1 MKKILVLS
9 DTHGYIDDRIEEYA
23 RNSDE
28 VWHAGDFG
36 SLKVL
41 KKLEKISFFR
51 GVYGNID
58 NHLIRRSLSEFI
70 IFQIY
75 KLKVLMIH
83 IAGNSKNLS
92 SKTSNLINSHR
103 PNIVVCGHS
112 HILKVEYLKSRNILY
127 LNPGAAGK
135 YGFHKIRTMINFEI
149 TKDND
154 VVENMNIIELGERSK
169 I

>member
-23 RNSDE
+23 KNSDE
-28 VWHAGDFG
+28 IWHAGDFG
-36 SLKVL
+36 SLEVL

-58 NHLIRRSLSEFI
+58 NHFLRRSLSEFE
-70 IFQIY
+70 IFEVE
-75 KLKVLMIH
+75 KLKVLLIH
-83 IAGNSKNLS
+83 IAGSSKNLS
-92 SKTSNLINSHR
+92 FKVKSLIKTHKPDVL
-103 PNIVVCGHS
+103 VCGHS
-112 HILKVEYLKSRNILY
+112 HILKVEYLKSKSILY

-135 YGFHKIRTMINFEI
+135 NGFHKIRTMIKFEI
-149 TKDND
+149 INKTI
-154 VVENMNIIELGERSK
+154 ENMNIIELGKRSK

>member
-23 RNSDE
+23 RNSDQI
-28 VWHAGDFG
+28 WHAGDFG
-36 SLKVL
+36 SLEVL

-58 NHLIRRSLSEFI
+58 NHILRRSLSEFEV
-70 IFQIY
+70 FEVE
-75 KLKVLMIH
+75 KLKVLLIH
-83 IAGNSKNLS
+83 IAGSSKNLS
-92 SKTSNLINSHR
+92 FKVKSLIKTHKPHIL
-103 PNIVVCGHS
+103 VCGHS
-112 HILKVEYLKSRNILY
+112 HILKVEYLKSNNILY

-135 YGFHKIRTMINFEI
+135 NGFHKIRTMIKFEI
-149 TKDND
+149 INK
-154 VVENMNIIELGERSK
+154 VIENMNIIELGKRSK

>member
-23 RNSDE
+23 KNSDE
-28 VWHAGDFG
+28 IWHAGDFG
-36 SLKVL
+36 SLEVL

-58 NHLIRRSLSEFI
+58 NHILRRSLSEFE
-70 IFQIY
+70 IFEVE
-75 KLKVLMIH
+75 KLKVLLIH
-83 IAGNSKNLS
+83 IAGSSKNLS
-92 SKTSNLINSHR
+92 FKVKSLIKTHKPHIL
-103 PNIVVCGHS
+103 VCGHS
-112 HILKVEYLKSRNILY
+112 HILKVEYLKSNNILY

-135 YGFHKIRTMINFEI
+135 NGFHKIRTMIKFEI
-149 TKDND
+149 INK
-154 VVENMNIIELGERSK
+154 VIENMNIIELGKRSK

>member
-9 DTHGYIDDRIEEYA
+9 DTHGYLDERIEEYA

-58 NHLIRRSLSEFI
+58 NHLIRRSLSEFE

-83 IAGNSKNLS
+83 IAGNSKKLS
-92 SKTSNLINSHR
+92 SKTSDLINSHR
-103 PNIVVCGHS
+103 PNILVCGHS
-112 HILKVEYLKSRNILY
+112 HFLKVEYLKSKNILY

>member
-9 DTHGYIDDRIEEYA
+9 DTHSYIDDRIEEHA
-23 RNSDE
+23 NNSDE

-36 SLKVL
+36 SLEVL
-41 KKLEKISFFR
+41 RKLEKISFFR

-58 NHLIRRSLSEFI
+58 NQLIRKSLSEFK
-70 IFQIY
+70 IFEVEKI
-75 KLKVLMIH
+75 KVLLIH

-92 SKTSNLINSHR
+92 SKVEELINFHK
-103 PNIVVCGHS
+103 PNILVCGHS
-112 HILKVEYLKSRNILY
+112 HILKIKYLKSKNILY

-135 YGFHKIRTMINFEI
+135 HGFHKIRTMIKFDI
-149 TKDND
+149 IDQML
-154 VVENMNIIELGERSK
+154 ENMNIIELGKRSK

>member
-23 RNSDE
+23 KNSDE
-28 VWHAGDFG
+28 IWHAGDFG
-36 SLKVL
+36 SLEVL

-58 NHLIRRSLSEFI
+58 NHFLRRSLSEFE
-70 IFQIY
+70 IFEVDE
-75 KLKVLMIH
+75 LKVLLIH
-83 IAGNSKNLS
+83 IAGSSKNLS
-92 SKTSNLINSHR
+92 FKVKSLIKTHKPHVL
-103 PNIVVCGHS
+103 VCGHS
-112 HILKVEYLKSRNILY
+112 HILKVEYLKSKSILY

-135 YGFHKIRTMINFEI
+135 NGFHKIRTMIKFEI
-149 TKDND
+149 INKTI
-154 VVENMNIIELGERSK
+154 ENMNIIELGKRSK

>member
-36 SLKVL
+36 SLEVL
-41 KKLEKISFFR
+41 KKLEKISFLR

-58 NHLIRRSLSEFI
+58 NHLIRRDLSEFQ
-70 IFQIY
+70 IFEIC

-92 SKTSNLINSHR
+92 STTTDLINFHR
-103 PNIVVCGHS
+103 PNILVCGHS
-112 HILKVEYLKSRNILY
+112 HILKIEYLKSKNFLY

-135 YGFHKIRTMINFEI
+135 YGFHKIRTMIKFEI
-149 TKDND
+149 VNKTI
-154 VVENMNIIELGERSK
+154 ENMNIIELGNRFTT
-169 I
+169 

>member
-23 RNSDE
+23 RDSDE

-36 SLKVL
+36 SFEVL
-41 KKLEKISFFR
+41 KKLKKISFIR

-58 NHLIRRSLSEFI
+58 NHFLRKSLSEFE
-70 IFQIY
+70 IFDVE

-83 IAGNSKNLS
+83 IAGNTKNLS
-92 SKTSNLINSHR
+92 SKVEELINFHK
-103 PNIVVCGHS
+103 PNILVCGHS
-112 HILKVEYLKSRNILY
+112 HILKIKYLKSKNILY

-135 YGFHKIRTMINFEI
+135 HGFHKIRTMIKFDI
-149 TKDND
+149 IDQM
-154 VVENMNIIELGERSK
+154 VENMNIIELGKRSK

>member
-23 RNSDE
+23 KNSDE
-28 VWHAGDFG
+28 IWHAGDFG
-36 SLKVL
+36 SLEVL

-58 NHLIRRSLSEFI
+58 NHFLRRSLSEFE
-70 IFQIY
+70 IFEVDE
-75 KLKVLMIH
+75 LKVLLIH
-83 IAGNSKNLS
+83 IAGSSKNLS
-92 SKTSNLINSHR
+92 FKVKSLIKTHKPDVL
-103 PNIVVCGHS
+103 VCGHS
-112 HILKVEYLKSRNILY
+112 HILKVEYLKSKSILY

-135 YGFHKIRTMINFEI
+135 NGFHKIRTMIKFEI
-149 TKDND
+149 INKTI
-154 VVENMNIIELGERSK
+154 ENMNIIELGKRSK

>member
-23 RNSDE
+23 RNSDQI
-28 VWHAGDFG
+28 WHAGDFG
-36 SLKVL
+36 SLEVL

-58 NHLIRRSLSEFI
+58 NHILRRSLSEFEV
-70 IFQIY
+70 FEVE
-75 KLKVLMIH
+75 KLKVLLIH
-83 IAGNSKNLS
+83 IAGSSKNLS
-92 SKTSNLINSHR
+92 FKVKSLIKTHKPHIL
-103 PNIVVCGHS
+103 VCGHS
-112 HILKVEYLKSRNILY
+112 HILKVEYLKSNNILY

-135 YGFHKIRTMINFEI
+135 NGFHKIRTMIKFEI
-149 TKDND
+149 INKTI
-154 VVENMNIIELGERSK
+154 ENMNIIELGKRSK

>member
-23 RNSDE
+23 KNCDE

-36 SLKVL
+36 SLEVL
-41 KKLEKISFFR
+41 NKLEKISFFR

-58 NHLIRRSLSEFI
+58 NHTIRKSLSEFEVFEI
-70 IFQIY
+70 D
-75 KLKVLMIH
+75 KLKFLLIH

-92 SKTSNLINSHR
+92 SKVEKLINSHK
-103 PNIVVCGHS
+103 PNILVCGHS
-112 HILKVEYLKSRNILY
+112 HILKIEYLKSKNILY

-135 YGFHKIRTMINFEI
+135 YGFHKIRTMIKFEI
-149 TKDND
+149 VNNAI
-154 VVENMNIIELGERSK
+154 ENMNIVELGNRSAT
-169 I
+169 

>member
-23 RNSDE
+23 RDSDE

-36 SLKVL
+36 SFEVL
-41 KKLEKISFFR
+41 KKLKKISFIR

-58 NHLIRRSLSEFI
+58 NHFLRKSLSEFE
-70 IFQIY
+70 IFDVE
-75 KLKVLMIH
+75 KLKVLMMH
-83 IAGNSKNLS
+83 IAGNSKKLLP
-92 SKTSNLINSHR
+92 KVQTLIDFHK
-103 PNIVVCGHS
+103 PNILVCGHS
-112 HILKVEYLKSRNILY
+112 HILKIKYLKSKNILY

-135 YGFHKIRTMINFEI
+135 FGFHKIRTMIKFEI
-149 TKDND
+149 INK
-154 VVENMNIIELGERSK
+154 EIEKMNIIELGVRSK

>member
-23 RNSDE
+23 KNSDE
-28 VWHAGDFG
+28 IWHAGDFG
-36 SLKVL
+36 SLEVL

-58 NHLIRRSLSEFI
+58 NHFLRRSLSEFE
-70 IFQIY
+70 IFEVE
-75 KLKVLMIH
+75 KLKVLLIH
-83 IAGNSKNLS
+83 IAGSSKNLS
-92 SKTSNLINSHR
+92 FKVKSLIKTHKPHVL
-103 PNIVVCGHS
+103 VCGHS
-112 HILKVEYLKSRNILY
+112 HILKVEYLKSKSILY

-135 YGFHKIRTMINFEI
+135 NGFHKIRTMIKFEI
-149 TKDND
+149 INKTI
-154 VVENMNIIELGERSK
+154 ENMNIIELGKRSK